1 MASMTGSRGEAES
14 IMRAQMSTTRMHL
27 RSSCHRCGGL
37 MVTEFCADLLSSMR
51 ELEFLASR
59 CVQCGEVIDPVIL
72 KNRERQQEIMTGKDT
87 KVAAQRNGCQVA
99 A

>member
-1 MASMTGSRGEAES
+1 
-14 IMRAQMSTTRMHL
+14 
-27 RSSCHRCGGL
+27 
-37 MVTEFCADLLSSMR
+37 MVGEFCTDLLSSTG

-87 KVAAQRNGCQVA
+87 KVAA
-99 A
+99 

>member
-1 MASMTGSRGEAES
+1 MASMTGFRGEAKS
-14 IMRAQMSTTRMHL
+14 IIRAQMPTARMHL

-37 MVTEFCADLLSSMR
+37 MVTEFCADLLSGTR

-72 KNRERQQEIMTGKDT
+72 RNRTRQQEIMTGKDM
-87 KVAAQRNGCQVA
+87 KVAAQANGCEVA

>member
-1 MASMTGSRGEAES
+1 
-14 IMRAQMSTTRMHL
+14 
-27 RSSCHRCGGL
+27 

-87 KVAAQRNGCQVA
+87 KVAA
-99 A
+99 